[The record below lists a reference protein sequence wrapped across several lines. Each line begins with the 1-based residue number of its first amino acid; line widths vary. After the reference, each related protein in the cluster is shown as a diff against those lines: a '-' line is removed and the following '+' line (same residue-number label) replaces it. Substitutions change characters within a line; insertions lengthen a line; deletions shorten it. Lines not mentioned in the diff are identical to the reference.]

1 MIELGDICK
10 TYQVGDIPLPVLKGI
25 TLDIDAGEYVALMG
39 TSGSGKTTLM
49 NLLGSLDRT
58 TAGVYKF
65 ADIDVSSLSSG
76 ELAVFRNRHVGFVF
90 QNFNLLPRTSALD
103 NVLLPTLYATDDRS
117 QAERIEYAKH
127 LLTVVGLGGR
137 MDHAPNQL
145 SGGERQRV
153 AIARALINRPRLL
166 LADEPTGNLDSNT
179 ELEILDLFRKL
190 NLEHRITLVVVTHD
204 AQVARSADRVVH
216 MKDGIIAD
224 DQLNPSSHPP
234 SAPVQ
239 PNSSRT
245 ASETP
250 VSLDARTSGQMVVAM
265 INAVMVSLAALR
277 TNALRTALTML
288 GVVIGVA
295 SVVNVMELSSGSSR
309 AIKDTV
315 ASMGANMINVSSTYT
330 PSAGRRR
337 RYVPLT
343 PADVALL
350 REQCPAVRL
359 TAPIVFGQVQLV
371 YGNRRCRPTFVL
383 GSSPDYLI
391 GRNWSEMDM
400 GQLFDDEAVYDAQR
414 VCVIGQTVANDL
426 FEDEYPIGKE
436 IRANGISLRVVG
448 VLTPKGGDVIGNDQ
462 DDIMLAPWTTFKYRI
477 NSQSNTISR
486 VAAFED
492 QMPKM
497 QLASAKRSTR
507 NAHLNQIYVQAL
519 TPEHVPEAREQIRLA
534 LSRRHDVD
542 PDVFQ
547 IQDITEVSKVT
558 AQVVAGLSALGLII
572 AGVSLL
578 VGGVGIMNIMLVSV
592 TERTREIGLRMAV
605 GANRNAILRQFL
617 IEATVLCLIGGIFGI
632 VLGHASSTTIGW
644 LMGWPNEMSFW
655 APIVAV
661 GVAASVG
668 IIFGYYPARKA
679 SMLDP
684 IDALRYE

>member
-1 MIELGDICK
+1 MIELGEICK
-10 TYQVGDIPLPVLKGI
+10 TYQVGDVPLPVLKGI

-58 TAGVYKF
+58 TAGIYKF
-65 ADIDVSSLSSG
+65 ADIDVSSLSSS

-103 NVLLPTLYATDDRS
+103 NVLLPTLYATDDRP
-117 QAERIEYAKH
+117 QAERVEYAKK
-127 LLTVVGLGGR
+127 LLSIVGLADR

-153 AIARALINRPRLL
+153 AIARALINRPQLL
-166 LADEPTGNLDSNT
+166 LADEPTGNLDSKT
-179 ELEILDLFRKL
+179 EQEILELFRKL

-204 AQVARSADRVVH
+204 AEVAQSADRVVH
-216 MKDGIIAD
+216 MKDGIIASD
-224 DQLNPSSHPP
+224 RTNPTSQPAIDEKT
-234 SAPVQ
+234 SAT
-239 PNSSRT
+239 NR
-245 ASETP
+245 
-250 VSLDARTSGQMVVAM
+250 VSLDTHASGQVLASIV
-265 INAVMVSLAALR
+265 NAIVVSLSSLR
-277 TNALRTALTML
+277 TNALRTVLTML
-288 GVVIGVA
+288 GVIIGVA

-315 ASMGANMINVSSTYT
+315 ASMGANMLNVSSTYT
-330 PSAGRRR
+330 PSSGRRR

-343 PADVALL
+343 PDDVSLL
-350 REQCPAVRL
+350 KEQCPAVRL
-359 TAPIVFGQVQLV
+359 TAPIVHGQAQLV

-383 GSSPDYLI
+383 GSSPDYLR

-400 GQLFDDEAVYDAQR
+400 GQLFSEDAVFDAEK
-414 VCVIGQTVANDL
+414 VCVIGKTVASDL
-426 FEDEYPIGKE
+426 FDDEYPIGKE
-436 IRANGISLRVVG
+436 IRANGVSLRVVG
-448 VLTPKGGDVIGNDQ
+448 VLQAKGGDVIGNDQ

-477 NSQSNTISR
+477 NSQSNSISR
-486 VAAFED
+486 VATFED

-497 QLASAKRSTR
+497 QFASVKRSTR
-507 NAHLNQIYVQAL
+507 NEHLSQIYVQAL
-519 TPEHVPEAREQIRLA
+519 TPEHVPEAREQIRQV

-558 AQVVAGLSALGLII
+558 KQVVSGLSALGLII

-592 TERTREIGLRMAV
+592 TERTREIGHRMAV

-617 IEATVLCLIGGIFGI
+617 IEATVLCLIGGLFGI
-632 VLGHASSTTIGW
+632 ALGHASSMIIGW
-644 LMGWPNEMSFW
+644 MMGWPSEMSFW

-661 GVAASVG
+661 GVAATVG
-668 IIFGYYPARKA
+668 IVFGYYPARKA

>member
-1 MIELGDICK
+1 MIELGEICK
-10 TYQVGDIPLPVLKGI
+10 TYQVGDVPLPVLKGI
-25 TLDIDAGEYVALMG
+25 TLDIDEGEYIALMG

-58 TAGVYKF
+58 TSGIYKF
-65 ADIDVSSLSSG
+65 ADIDVSGLSSG

-103 NVLLPTLYATDDRS
+103 NVLLPTLYATDERT

-127 LLTVVGLGGR
+127 LLTVVGLGDR

-166 LADEPTGNLDSNT
+166 LADEPTGNLDSKT
-179 ELEILDLFRKL
+179 EREILALFRKL
-190 NLEHRITLVVVTHD
+190 NVEHRITLVVVTHD
-204 AQVARSADRVVH
+204 AQVAESADRVVH

-224 DQLNPSSHPP
+224 DRINPVDG
-234 SAPVQ
+234 APV
-239 PNSSRT
+239 
-245 ASETP
+245 SEHPIRKSP
-250 VSLDARTSGQMVVAM
+250 VSLDVAASGQILASM
-265 INAVMVSLAALR
+265 INAVIVSLSALR

-288 GVVIGVA
+288 GVIIGVA

-315 ASMGANMINVSSTYT
+315 ASMGANMLTVSSTYS

-337 RYVPLT
+337 RYIPLT
-343 PADVALL
+343 PDDVAMLE
-350 REQCPAVRL
+350 EQCPAVQL
-359 TAPIVFGQVQLV
+359 AAPIVHGQVQLV

-383 GSSPDYLI
+383 GSSPDYLV
-391 GRNWSEMDM
+391 GRNWSEMEM
-400 GQLFDDEAVYDAQR
+400 GQLFDENAVYDAQK
-414 VCVIGQTVANDL
+414 VCVIGQTVATDL

-436 IRANGISLRVVG
+436 VRANGISLRVVG
-448 VLTPKGGDVIGNDQ
+448 VLAAKGGDVIGNDQ
-462 DDIMLAPWTTFKYRI
+462 DDIMLAPWTTFKYRL
-477 NSQSNTISR
+477 NSNSGGITR
-486 VAAFED
+486 VAAFDD

-497 QLASAKRSTR
+497 QLASNKRSTR
-507 NAHLNQIYVQAL
+507 NEHLSQIYVQAVS
-519 TPEHVPEAREQIRLA
+519 PELVPDAREQIRMV

-542 PDVFQ
+542 ADVFQ
-547 IQDITEVSKVT
+547 IHDITEVSRVT

-617 IEATVLCLIGGIFGI
+617 IEATVLCLIGGVFGI
-632 VLGHASSTTIGW
+632 ALGHASSTTIGW
-644 LMGWPNEMSFW
+644 LMGWPSELSFW

-668 IIFGYYPARKA
+668 IVFGYYPARKA
-679 SMLDP
+679 SLLDP